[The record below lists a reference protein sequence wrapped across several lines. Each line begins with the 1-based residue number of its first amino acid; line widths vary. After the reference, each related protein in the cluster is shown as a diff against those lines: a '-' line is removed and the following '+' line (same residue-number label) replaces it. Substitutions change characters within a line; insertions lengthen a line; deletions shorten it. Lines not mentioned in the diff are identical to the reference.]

1 MNIINNKNI
10 FVKFNIL
17 KIENSSVVNN
27 KWKSNFI
34 LISDRLEKT

>member
-1 MNIINNKNI
+1 MKIINNKNI

-27 KWKSNFI
+27 NEKVI
-34 LISDRLEKT
+34 LY

>member
-1 MNIINNKNI
+1 MIIVEKKMKIINNKNI

-27 KWKSNFI
+27 N
-34 LISDRLEKT
+34 